1 MGFLDNP
8 FGGLFDFNRDG
19 HTDMFEAGLGFAIMQ
34 DLFEDDEEE
43 FEAEELE
50 IEEPSEEE
58 IQGDG
63 GARIGDL
70 EDLQTQLDELNDRL
84 FNLELAEPGDFF
96 SAAHD
101 RWAAQRDELTDQIQE
116 LEDQIALLD

>member
-43 FEAEELE
+43 
-50 IEEPSEEE
+50 IK
-58 IQGDG
+58 GDG
-63 GARIGDL
+63 GARIGEL

-101 RWAAQRDELTDQIQE
+101 RWAEQRDELTDQIQE

>member
-43 FEAEELE
+43 
-50 IEEPSEEE
+50 IK
-58 IQGDG
+58 GDG
-63 GARIGDL
+63 GACIGEL

-84 FNLELAEPGDFF
+84 FNLELAEPEDFF

-101 RWAAQRDELTDQIQE
+101 RWEAQRDELTDQIQE

>member
-1 MGFLDNP
+1 MGFFDNP
-8 FGGLFDFNRDG
+8 FGGLFDFDRDG

-34 DLFEDDEEE
+34 DLFEDDK
-43 FEAEELE
+43 EELN
-50 IEEPSEEE
+50 
-58 IQGDG
+58 GDG
-63 GARIGDL
+63 GARIGEI

-84 FNLELAEPGDFF
+84 FNLELTEPGDFF

-101 RWAAQRDELTDQIQE
+101 RWEAQRDELTDQIQE

>member
-43 FEAEELE
+43 ISTHFAKNEL
-50 IEEPSEEE
+50 
-58 IQGDG
+58 
-63 GARIGDL
+63 IGMATDVPIW
-70 EDLQTQLDELNDRL
+70 
-84 FNLELAEPGDFF
+84 NLELFNTTGEVFRYTGPMLRKFHPFFDVISDKLRLLLKKEHLFAFDGEP
-96 SAAHD
+96 
-101 RWAAQRDELTDQIQE
+101 
-116 LEDQIALLD
+116 

>member
-1 MGFLDNP
+1 MTLIG
-8 FGGLFDFNRDG
+8 
-19 HTDMFEAGLGFAIMQ
+19 MAIPICSKQ
-34 DLFEDDEEE
+34 DLDLPSCRIFFEDDEEE
-43 FEAEELE
+43 
-50 IEEPSEEE
+50 IK
-58 IQGDG
+58 GDG
-63 GARIGDL
+63 GARIGEL

-101 RWAAQRDELTDQIQE
+101 RWEAQRDELTDQIQE

>member
-1 MGFLDNP
+1 MSLFDNP

-34 DLFEDDEEE
+34 DLFENDEEE
-43 FEAEELE
+43 IKEN
-50 IEEPSEEE
+50 
-58 IQGDG
+58 G
-63 GARIGDL
+63 GTHIGEL

-84 FNLELAEPGDFF
+84 FNLELIEPGDFF
-96 SAAHD
+96 STAHD
-101 RWAAQRDELTDQIQE
+101 RWEKQRYELTDQIQE

>member
-43 FEAEELE
+43 
-50 IEEPSEEE
+50 IK
-58 IQGDG
+58 GDG
-63 GARIGDL
+63 GARIGEL

-84 FNLELAEPGDFF
+84 FNLELAEPGDF
-96 SAAHD
+96 SALPMTVG
-101 RWAAQRDELTDQIQE
+101 RRNEMNSRIKSKNLRTRLRYWINSNEVNV
-116 LEDQIALLD
+116 

>member
-1 MGFLDNP
+1 MSLFDNP

-34 DLFEDDEEE
+34 DLFENDEEE
-43 FEAEELE
+43 
-50 IEEPSEEE
+50 IK
-58 IQGDG
+58 GDG
-63 GARIGDL
+63 GACIGEL

-84 FNLELAEPGDFF
+84 FNLELAEPEDFF

-101 RWAAQRDELTDQIQE
+101 RWEAQRMNSRIKSKNLRTRLRYWINSNEVN
-116 LEDQIALLD
+116 A

>member
-8 FGGLFDFNRDG
+8 FGGLFDFDRDG

-43 FEAEELE
+43 
-50 IEEPSEEE
+50 IK
-58 IQGDG
+58 GDG
-63 GARIGDL
+63 GARIGEL

-84 FNLELAEPGDFF
+84 FNLELAEPEDFF
-96 SAAHD
+96 SAAYDH
-101 RWAAQRDELTDQIQE
+101 WEEQRNELTDQIQE